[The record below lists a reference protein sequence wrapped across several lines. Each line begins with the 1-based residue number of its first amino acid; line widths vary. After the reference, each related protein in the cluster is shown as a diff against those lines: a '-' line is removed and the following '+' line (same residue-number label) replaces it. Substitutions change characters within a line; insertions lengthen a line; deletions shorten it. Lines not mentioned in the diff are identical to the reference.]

1 MNQHKQAVLD
11 QSKMANRILD
21 SKFQLDDA
29 KRYGT
34 GKKPRASR
42 SRDTDNTV
50 YSRTQGSL
58 DQGKTD
64 MNSMAAELCNEKM
77 EPEKKHEAALAS
89 VTERCKRAEA
99 TLEALTESESTR
111 KARKRRRD

>member
-21 SKFQLDDA
+21 LKLQLDDA

-34 GKKPRASR
+34 EKSQELV
-42 SRDTDNTV
+42 DLET
-50 YSRTQGSL
+50 RTTQSIQELKRSL
-58 DQGKTD
+58 DQAKTD
-64 MNSMAAELCNEKM
+64 MNSMAAELRNEKM
-77 EPEKKHEAALAS
+77 KLEKKHEAALAS